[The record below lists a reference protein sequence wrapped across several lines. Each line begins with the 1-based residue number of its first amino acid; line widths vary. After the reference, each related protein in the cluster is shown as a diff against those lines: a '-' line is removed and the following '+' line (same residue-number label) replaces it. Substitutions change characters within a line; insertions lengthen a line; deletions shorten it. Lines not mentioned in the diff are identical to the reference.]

1 MTRKSVATVALSLAL
16 FCGAALAMGQTASA
30 AAPATATTEQ
40 TRQSAAATQE
50 RSFDSLPLQEQIA
63 WGANLVLAAAGL
75 LGILLAIVL
84 LRKIERQTQ
93 ATETAATAA
102 ADVAQAALAQAQA
115 LLNLDRPWV
124 LISSEPSRTAENS
137 FTVVATNRGRSPARI
152 IVATHTARI
161 AAEESQLPT
170 EPDFNHAPAGNAF
183 EPTTLLPGESL
194 ILRTF
199 GREEMKQ
206 VCSEDGSLER
216 VDTWKD
222 RIYLYG
228 RVVYRDP
235 RAVGD
240 RMEHETRWCY
250 WYVNGRQ
257 HSGLVAAGAP
267 AYNRH
272 T

>member
-1 MTRKSVATVALSLAL
+1 MTRKSVATVALSLAIL
-16 FCGAALAMGQTASA
+16 CGAAMAAGQ
-30 AAPATATTEQ
+30 AAPAATTSSTAT
-40 TRQSAAATQE
+40 ATQA
-50 RSFDSLPLQEQIA
+50 RSFDTLALHEQIA
-63 WGANLVLAAAGL
+63 WGANLMLAIAGL
-75 LGILLAIVL
+75 AGIVLVIIL

-93 ATETAATAA
+93 ATETTATAA

-124 LISSEPSRTAENS
+124 LISTEPSRTAENS
-137 FTVVATNRGRSPARI
+137 FAVVATNRGRSPARI
-152 IVATHTARI
+152 VAMTNAAQI
-161 AAEESQLPT
+161 AADESRLSA
-170 EPDFNHAPAGNAF
+170 EPDFHRVTEGNTF
-183 EPTTLLPGESL
+183 EPTMLLPGESL
-194 ILRTF
+194 VLRAF
-199 GREEMKQ
+199 GRAEMKL

-228 RVVYRDP
+228 RVLYRDP

-240 RMEHETRWCY
+240 SLEHETRWCY

-257 HSGLVAAGAP
+257 HSGLVAAGGP
-267 AYNRH
+267 AYNLH

>member
-1 MTRKSVATVALSLAL
+1 MGVATVALSMGL
-16 FCGAALAMGQTASA
+16 FCGTAMAAGQSV
-30 AAPATATTEQ
+30 PA
-40 TRQSAAATQE
+40 SAAATQE
-50 RSFDSLPLQEQIA
+50 RSFDTLPLQEQIA
-63 WGANLVLAAAGL
+63 WGANLVLVIAGL
-75 LGILLAIVL
+75 AGIALAVVL

-102 ADVAQAALAQAQA
+102 ANAAQAALAQAQA

-124 LISSEPSRTAENS
+124 LISTEPSRTAENS

-152 IVATHTARI
+152 TAAAHTARI

-170 EPDFNHAPAGNAF
+170 EPDFRHAPAGNTF
-183 EPTTLLPGESL
+183 EPAMLLPGESL
-194 ILRTF
+194 VLRTF

-240 RMEHETRWCY
+240 SLEHETRWCY

-267 AYNRH
+267 AYNLH